1 MDNPPIIRRIDDLGR
16 IVIPKQIRN
25 ELKLSQNLC
34 IFTIAFSILMW
45 YNLITVKEKRLII
58 MKFGIYLGRI
68 VKLVDLET
76 GEIVVCGVKPILN
89 WLRAYEGKYTL
100 EFFD

>member
-1 MDNPPIIRRIDDLGR
+1 
-16 IVIPKQIRN
+16 
-25 ELKLSQNLC
+25 
-34 IFTIAFSILMW
+34 
-45 YNLITVKEKRLII
+45 
-58 MKFGIYLGRI
+58 MKFGIYLGKV

-76 GEIVVCGVKPILN
+76 GEIIVCGVKPIQN